1 MVDSD
6 LSYRPEEIN
15 DNLSLFDG
23 MDEEKNNN
31 NFNNNYNNNN
41 NKKSNIIKQD
51 ELENINNQYKG
62 EDNMI
67 YLTSDLKKRT
77 NSSFK

>member
-31 NFNNNYNNNN
+31 NINNNYNNNN
-41 NKKSNIIKQD
+41 LIINIKEKI
-51 ELENINNQYKG
+51 I
-62 EDNMI
+62 
-67 YLTSDLKKRT
+67 
-77 NSSFK
+77 